1 MNEINLYSL
10 GLDLKFCDLLYFRN
24 KCFYTLEINAFGHL
38 DLPKNKT
45 CPANCRKTFYIR
57 LNLIKESM
65 IVII

>member
-10 GLDLKFCDLLYFRN
+10 GLDLKFCI
-24 KCFYTLEINAFGHL
+24 FYTLEINAFGHL

-57 LNLIKESM
+57 LNLSRKA
-65 IVII
+65 

>member
-10 GLDLKFCDLLYFRN
+10 GLDLKFCI
-24 KCFYTLEINAFGHL
+24 FYTLEINAFGHL